1 MDRSTNY
8 NFYLPSRDADDIADI
23 NQISDNFRTI
33 DTKMKDIEDAVE
45 TAQETA
51 EAAGTLANTVQ
62 EAVESLPVES
72 GEGLYS
78 VVQKGS
84 GAKASGESSAAFGLN
99 TKASGRESHAEGW
112 NTAASDLAAHAEG
125 MGTTASNKAAH
136 AEGRGTEAAGAS
148 SHAEGYGT
156 KAQGAATHSEGQQT
170 IATDKV
176 LHAEGKFNDVDGLD
190 PEKTYLHACGNGTSD
205 SDRSN
210 AYLLD
215 DQGNAWY
222 SGEVHTGV
230 DKQRLISE
238 SDIDQTYNPESQN
251 AQSGTAVAEAV
262 APIESKA
269 DVLELG
275 SATGKAVAVTDS
287 AAGKN
292 IGLSVYG
299 ESAQDGTPS
308 PESPVEIE
316 SVENPVVGVY
326 GKNLITTDL
335 MQLENWTPESG
346 TNIHYEFDS
355 IPENSDGDT
364 FTFSFGLG
372 GVPSSEYDVGFIT
385 FEYSDNN
392 WETKT
397 TTYMATGTSL
407 TASTHTFTTVK
418 GRKYRVWRQYGNMER
433 FARATYFQ
441 LETGAAATDYE
452 PYSQPQTVTIPYTLR
467 GIKGSDGSW
476 AARDE
481 IVVDGKQK
489 TVQLV
494 RRVVQAVLDG
504 SADEHYQ
511 CNNIPNVAHLFTCF
525 NYGTTSYFGHI
536 QHTFTQRD
544 LGLCDSYTL
553 STAALAQSPDKSF
566 RATDAIYFI
575 NQDVEESVE
584 AWRAYL
590 AEHPITCYLAL
601 AEPEVTDITDTEAG
615 QALLALVTH
624 YPNTT
629 VVCDADCALRYK
641 ADTTI
646 AYNNLLSRV
655 AALEAAAV
663 SQM

>member
-23 NQISDNFRTI
+23 NQISDNFRTV
-33 DTKMKDIEDAVE
+33 DTKMKNIED
-45 TAQETA
+45 TADTA
-51 EAAGTLANTVQ
+51 DELANTVQ

-72 GEGLYS
+72 GEGLFS
-78 VVQKGS
+78 VVQKNS
-84 GAKASGESSAAFGLN
+84 GAQAAGESSAAFGLSSN
-99 TKASGRESHAEGW
+99 ASGRASHAEGW
-112 NTAASDLAAHAEG
+112 NTVASDLAAHAEG
-125 MGTTASNKAAH
+125 IGTTASNKAAH
-136 AEGRGTEAAGAS
+136 AEGNGTEASGAA

-156 KAQGAATHSEGQQT
+156 KAQGAATHAEGQQT

-176 LHAEGKFNDVDGLD
+176 LHVEGKFNDVDGLD
-190 PEKTYLHACGNGTSD
+190 AEKTYLHACGNGTSD

-222 SGEVHTGV
+222 SGEVYTGA

-262 APIESKA
+262 APIETKA
-269 DVLELG
+269 DMLELSSG
-275 SATGKAVAVTDS
+275 SGKAVAVTDS
-287 AAGKN
+287 AAGKI

-299 ESAQDGTPS
+299 ESLQDGTPS
-308 PESPVEIE
+308 PEAPVEIV
-316 SVENPVVGVY
+316 SVENPAVEVYAKNILPYPYDQTTHESAGV
-326 GKNLITTDL
+326 
-335 MQLENWTPESG
+335 
-346 TNIHYEFDS
+346 
-355 IPENSDGDT
+355 T
-364 FTFSFGLG
+364 FTDNGDGSITANGTSTDWAVYNLASNFTMKAGTYYTAGTASDRISIIAYDGSEWTTFAGHNVKQFTLTEDK
-372 GVPSSEYDVGFIT
+372 VFQFVKVQLSSGFA
-385 FEYSDNN
+385 YSDVQILPYISVTPYT
-392 WETKT
+392 EYTP
-397 TTYMATGTSL
+397 Y
-407 TASTHTFTTVK
+407 TA
-418 GRKYRVWRQYGNMER
+418 
-433 FARATYFQ
+433 
-441 LETGAAATDYE
+441 
-452 PYSQPQTVTIPYTLR
+452 PQTVTIPCTLR

-476 AARDE
+476 SARDE

-525 NYGTTSYFGHI
+525 NYGTTSYFDNI

-544 LGLCDSYTL
+544 LGLCETYVL
-553 STAALAQSPDKSF
+553 SGQPLAQSPDKSF

-663 SQM
+663 GQM